1 MCGQLDI
8 ASASENHIGAPLR
21 RVSPIPRTVIS
32 LARHAGAAS
41 CGALW
46 LPHRGDVKGFEP
58 GELGDTEV
66 AEGRVR
72 GAVTEEVGEAGD
84 NMYLSRLAA
93 ATRAQ
98 VATVLSHLIR
108 QDRVGMLV
116 AVAERHADGADL

>member
-21 RVSPIPRTVIS
+21 RVSPIPRPVGS
-32 LARHAGAAS
+32 LARHAGTAS
-41 CGALW
+41 YGALW
-46 LPHRGDVKGFEP
+46 LPHRCDVKGFEP

-66 AEGRVR
+66 AEGHVRV
-72 GAVTEEVGEAGD
+72 AVTEEIAEPGD
-84 NMYLSRLAA
+84 DLYLSRLAA

-108 QDRVGMLV
+108 QDRVGVLV
-116 AVAERHADGADL
+116 AVAERHADGTDL